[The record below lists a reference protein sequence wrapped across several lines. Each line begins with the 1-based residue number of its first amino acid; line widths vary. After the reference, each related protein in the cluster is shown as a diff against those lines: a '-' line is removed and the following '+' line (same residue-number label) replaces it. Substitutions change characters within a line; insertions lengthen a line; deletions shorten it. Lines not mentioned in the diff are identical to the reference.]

1 MNKPKKCRVKIM
13 KVSPEEEQAIQD
25 KADMYSRGN
34 WSQWVRK
41 AALSYDPAQDNDYPL
56 PNEATSQ

>member
-1 MNKPKKCRVKIM
+1 MGKPKKSRVKIM
-13 KVSPEEEQAIQD
+13 KVTEDEEKLIQD

-41 AALSYDPAQDNDYPL
+41 AALAYDPSQDADYPS